1 MNDYRAISLVSLP
14 LKFITKLMENRLQK
28 DIVPTLHR
36 NQYGFIKGRN
46 IQDYIGWDIE
56 YLHICH
62 KSNGQSLF

>member
-1 MNDYRAISLVSLP
+1 
-14 LKFITKLMENRLQK
+14 MENRLKK